1 MTKYKLVNTYP
12 VAKFYYK
19 GSHSHPV
26 RRTVLV
32 TESNELLI
40 IGYEVRAGS
49 EVYSPAK
56 AKIKSY
62 SRAKIAKIK
71 QLRASMKR
79 DRVIQEKG
87 PESSTLERMKL
98 SDFLFTGP

>member
-1 MTKYKLVNTYP
+1 MKKYKLVNKYP

-19 GSHSHPV
+19 GNHSHPV

-32 TESNELLI
+32 TTSNDKFI
-40 IGYEVRAGS
+40 IGYEIRVGS
-49 EVYSPAK
+49 EVYLPAK

-79 DRVIQEKG
+79 DRVISQKG
-87 PESSTLERMKL
+87 PNSSTLERIKL

>member
-1 MTKYKLVNTYP
+1 MKKYKLVNNYP

-19 GSHSHPV
+19 GNHSHPV

-32 TESNELLI
+32 TESNDWLI

-79 DRVIQEKG
+79 DRVIAEKG
-87 PESSTLERMKL
+87 PNSSTLERIKL

>member
-1 MTKYKLVNTYP
+1 MTKYKLVDKLP

-32 TESNELLI
+32 TESNDKLI
-40 IGYEVRAGS
+40 IGYEVRAGL
-49 EVYSPAK
+49 ETYSPSK

-62 SRAKIAKIK
+62 SRRKIAKLK
-71 QLRASMKR
+71 QLRASRKR
-79 DRVIQEKG
+79 DKSIVENG
-87 PESSTLERMKL
+87 PEKTTLKRIKL

>member
-1 MTKYKLVNTYP
+1 MTKYKLVNKYP

-32 TESNELLI
+32 TESNEKLI
-40 IGYEVRAGS
+40 IGYEIRAGS
-49 EVYSPAK
+49 EVYAPSK
-56 AKIKSY
+56 AQIKSY
-62 SRAKIAKIK
+62 SRSKIAKIK

-79 DRVIQEKG
+79 DKTILETG
-87 PESSTLERMKL
+87 PESSTLKRMKL
-98 SDFLFTGP
+98 SEFLFTGP